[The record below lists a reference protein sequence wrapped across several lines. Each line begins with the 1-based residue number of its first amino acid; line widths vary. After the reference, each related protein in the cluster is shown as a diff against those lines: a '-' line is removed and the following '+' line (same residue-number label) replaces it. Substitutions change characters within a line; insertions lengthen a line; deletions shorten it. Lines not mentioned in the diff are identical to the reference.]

1 VAPLP
6 TDIVTEVEAWLTA
19 IGTALLGGA
28 TAAIALFGWQQFRTS
43 GFTYSVRVIAGRPPT
58 SLLVT
63 IANKGRLDGHI
74 SAVRILKRPSA
85 WIRGKNALL
94 RRSFAR
100 EVSVNAIPQFSG
112 ALVETIQRPI
122 RLTELTADLRPG
134 VTVTFRVEFR
144 EPLPQQSFKKTWLLV
159 RFGDGRV
166 VKKRPKARRLSIA
179 QPMLT

>member
-1 VAPLP
+1 MTPPP
-6 TDIVTEVEAWLTA
+6 TDIVTQVEAWLTA

-43 GFTYSVRVIAGRPPT
+43 GFTYSVRVIAGRPAT

-74 SAVRILKRPSA
+74 SAVRVLQRPSA
-85 WIRGKNALL
+85 WIRIKNSLL

-100 EVSVNAIPQFSG
+100 EISANAIPQFAG
-112 ALVETIQRPI
+112 AFVETIQRPI
-122 RLTELTADLRPG
+122 PLTELSTDLRPG
-134 VTVTFRVEFR
+134 VTVTFCVEFQ
-144 EPLPQQSFKKTWLLV
+144 EPLPQQSFKATWLLV

-166 VKKRPKARRLSIA
+166 VRKRPKARRLSIA